1 VAESVQRERRR
12 LSARGKAAMAIVAPV
27 VFLGLLEGG
36 LQLAGYGRAR
46 EQPAAYDRFAARKAP
61 GTVRVMVVGGSMAA
75 GWPFHPR
82 GGPARF
88 LRELL
93 RDVAPGQRTEVLNCA
108 VNGLTSEGVLLLVRR
123 LVSYEPDVLIVA
135 CGHNEF
141 YNEPSFNRLIAG
153 WDPEPPGWVSR
164 TRTRLLL
171 QDMATLLR
179 GEPPED
185 GEEAV
190 TRAQRAQA
198 GQIAVPRDF
207 KPGSLAAPLAGNLRQ
222 MIGLAREHGA
232 AVILT
237 TLPTNL
243 RDAPP
248 NKPEHRPDLTEEQR
262 EAWRRYYDEGRSL
275 AREGQHE
282 AALAAF
288 AKADGVDA
296 THAGLLYAQARS
308 LLALGRYGPAR
319 ELFVAAR
326 DQDFL
331 PTRTTRWRNDAVRE
345 TAREADVALCD
356 ADRVFS
362 DTAPHGIPGDELFCD
377 HVHLTLDGVLLLARL
392 WAEALDEHKLLGATT
407 VWDWSRERSRDAYAK
422 ALGLTPSYLALAHCD
437 VAFQCALAEA
447 SGVRVAAFR
456 RRQLVE
462 SLRARGADH
471 VAQALRLHPAAVQ
484 QLMEEFH
491 PYIYCYVALGYV
503 ADGEPARAVGICK
516 EVLDA
521 LPRFALAYGVLAEAQ
536 KACGDDAAADWAL
549 AELARLQEPK
559 SGGDGTD
566 AKSQPQEVTP

>member
-1 VAESVQRERRR
+1 
-12 LSARGKAAMAIVAPV
+12 MAVVAPL
-27 VFLGLLEGG
+27 VFLGLLEAG
-36 LQLAGYGRAR
+36 LQLAGYGRER
-46 EQPAAYDRFAARKAP
+46 EQPAAYDRFAPRKAP

-93 RDVAPGQRTEVLNCA
+93 RDVAPGQRAEVLNCA

-123 LVSYEPDVLIVA
+123 LVTDEPDVLIVA

-153 WDPEPPGWVSR
+153 WDPEPPGWLSR

-171 QDMATLLR
+171 EDVATLVR
-179 GEPPED
+179 GGPPED
-185 GEEAV
+185 GDAA

-207 KPGSLAAPLAGNLRQ
+207 KPGSLAAPLAENLRQ
-222 MIGLAREHGA
+222 MIELARERGA

-237 TLPTNL
+237 TLPTSL

-248 NKPEHRPDLTEEQR
+248 NKPEHRPGLTDEQR
-262 EAWRRYYDEGRSL
+262 EAWARHYDEGRSL

-288 AKADGVDA
+288 AKADALDA

-308 LLALGRYGPAR
+308 LLALGRHGPAR

-326 DQDFL
+326 DQDSV

-345 TAREADVALCD
+345 TARQADVALCD

-392 WAEALDEHKLLGATT
+392 WAEALEEHKLLGATT

-447 SGVRVAAFR
+447 GGVRVAAFR
-456 RRQLVE
+456 RPQLIE

-471 VAQALRLHPAAVQ
+471 VAKALRLHPAAVQ

-491 PYIYCYVALGYV
+491 PHIYCYVALGYV
-503 ADGEPARAVGICK
+503 AADEPARAVGICK

-521 LPRFALAYGVLAEAQ
+521 LPRFALAYEVLVEAHR
-536 KACGDDAAADWAL
+536 AGGDPAGAASAQ
-549 AELARLQEPK
+549 AELTRLRGAGK
-559 SGGDGTD
+559 GGGETPTRAHEKGTI
-566 AKSQPQEVTP
+566 P

>member
-1 VAESVQRERRR
+1 
-12 LSARGKAAMAIVAPV
+12 MAIAAPL
-27 VFLGLLEGG
+27 VFLGLLEAG
-36 LQLAGYGRAR
+36 LQLAGYGRER
-46 EQPAAYDRFAARKAP
+46 EQPAAYDRPAARKAP
-61 GTVRVMVVGGSMAA
+61 GTVRVMVVGGSAAA

-82 GGPARF
+82 GSPARF

-108 VNGLTSEGVLLLVRR
+108 VNSLTSEGVLLLVRR
-123 LVSYEPDVLIVA
+123 LVTYEPDVLIVA

-153 WDPEPPGWVSR
+153 WDPEPPGWLSR

-171 QDMATLLR
+171 DDVATLVR
-179 GEPPED
+179 GGPPEGGD
-185 GEEAV
+185 AV
-190 TRAQRAQA
+190 ATRAQRAQA
-198 GQIAVPRDF
+198 GQLAVPRDF
-207 KPGSLAAPLAGNLRQ
+207 RPGSLAAPLAEKLRQ
-222 MIGLAREHGA
+222 MIELARERGA

-248 NKPEHRPDLTEEQR
+248 NKPEHRPGLSDEQR
-262 EAWRRYYDEGRSL
+262 EAWRRHYDEGRSL

-288 AKADGVDA
+288 ARADALDA

-326 DQDFL
+326 DQDFV

-345 TAREADVALCD
+345 TARQADIALCD

-377 HVHLTLDGVLLLARL
+377 HVHLTLDSILLLARS
-392 WAEALDEHKLLGATT
+392 WARTLEAHHLLGEKAG
-407 VWDWSRERSRDAYAK
+407 WDWSRERSRDAYAK
-422 ALGLTPSYLALAHCD
+422 ALGLSPSYLALAHCD

-456 RRQLVE
+456 RPQLIE

-471 VAQALRLHPAAVQ
+471 VAKALRLHRGAVQ
-484 QLMEEFH
+484 QLTAEFH
-491 PYIYCYVALGYV
+491 PHIYCYVALGYV
-503 ADGEPARAVGICK
+503 AADEPARAVGICK

-521 LPRFALAYGVLAEAQ
+521 LPRFALAYEVLVEAHR
-536 KACGDDAAADWAL
+536 AGGNPAGAASAQ
-549 AELARLQEPK
+549 AELTRL
-559 SGGDGTD
+559 SGAGKGGGETPTRAHEKGT
-566 AKSQPQEVTP
+566 TP